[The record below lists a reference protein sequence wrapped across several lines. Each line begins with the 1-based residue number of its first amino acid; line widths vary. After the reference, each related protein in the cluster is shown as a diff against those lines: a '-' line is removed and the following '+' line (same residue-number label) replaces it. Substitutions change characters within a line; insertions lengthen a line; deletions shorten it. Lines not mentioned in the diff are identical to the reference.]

1 MINWRLHDLIWIEI
15 ELTLWLRKLMV
26 VWKWDG
32 VMVFL
37 LRDVVLSLIFNIRC
51 LGIFSSFLV
60 YWLDIDGNNQ
70 LSFITVSI
78 RLSLKN
84 HWTLFCQ
91 KLCHCPT
98 SSQKECQFVF
108 DVNGYLSNYG
118 FQLISRHY
126 EWKFEYTARSGSN
139 RNRWITE
146 VLHWSIRKVSA
157 ESTEHRFFCVTSYS
171 KALVFPIQYWRQSR
185 KKKIQ

>member
-1 MINWRLHDLIWIEI
+1 MINCSLHDLIWIKI

-51 LGIFSSFLV
+51 LGIFSSFFDVLIG
-60 YWLDIDGNNQ
+60 YRWQ
-70 LSFITVSI
+70 LLIVFTTVSN

-91 KLCHCPT
+91 ELCQCPT

-126 EWKFEYTARSGSN
+126 EWKFKYTARSGSN

-146 VLHWSIRKVSA
+146 VLHWSIRKLSA